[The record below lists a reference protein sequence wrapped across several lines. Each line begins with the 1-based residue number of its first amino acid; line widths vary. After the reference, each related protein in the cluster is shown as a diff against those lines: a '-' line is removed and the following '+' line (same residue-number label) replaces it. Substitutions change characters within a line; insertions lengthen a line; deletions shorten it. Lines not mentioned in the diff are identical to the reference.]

1 VVENKLE
8 QELDSIRAD
17 LIRMREDMAALAK
30 GARRT
35 GEGGVQHE
43 GTPEEIKTGETG
55 DAGQEHE
62 GWDAFQQALHDL
74 RDRGET
80 LLKDLSVNIKQYP
93 IESAVMAFG
102 IGYLI
107 AKLMNRGR
115 KS

>member
-1 VVENKLE
+1 
-8 QELDSIRAD
+8 
-17 LIRMREDMAALAK
+17 MREDVAALAQ
-30 GARRT
+30 GARRR
-35 GEGGVQHE
+35 GEGGFQQE

-55 DAGQEHE
+55 NAGQEHE
-62 GWDAFQQALHDL
+62 GWEAFQQALHDL

-93 IESAVMAFG
+93 IESAVIAFG